1 MNERKVI
8 NRENIVSALEL
19 PEDVLLGDATLS
31 LTGNR
36 RLVIQNHRGIVSFD
50 EARTVVRTK
59 KYQIVV
65 EGRNLLVPFFAEDM
79 LQITGRIDS
88 IVFRS

>member
-19 PEDVLLGDATLS
+19 PEDVLFGDAVLS

-50 EARTVVRTK
+50 EERTVVRTK

-65 EGRNLLVPFFAEDM
+65 EGRHLLVPFFAEDM